1 MCWTLEVRNE
11 TDVKVHNSNRQEGR
25 QAGDRA
31 CNSNYRGLFMVAEE
45 IRKAGFMVSGKGLRA
60 ST

>member
-1 MCWTLEVRNE
+1 M
-11 TDVKVHNSNRQEGR
+11 KVHNSNRQEGQ
-25 QAGDRA
+25 QAGGRA